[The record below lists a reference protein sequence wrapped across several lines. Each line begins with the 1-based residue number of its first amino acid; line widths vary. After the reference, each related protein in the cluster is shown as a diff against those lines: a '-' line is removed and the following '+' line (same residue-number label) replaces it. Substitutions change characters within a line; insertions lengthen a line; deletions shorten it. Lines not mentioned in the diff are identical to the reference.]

1 MGMETKGK
9 IDLSYLRDIS
19 AGDEELFHELIDMFI
34 SQVPEYQMQLQQELS
49 LGEWEQL
56 GRTAHKV
63 KSALTMMGLNDLAM
77 EMKVLEE
84 QAKKGIETKSYPQ
97 SIKRFITE
105 TTEAIKE
112 LKEVKK
118 NY

>member
-1 MGMETKGK
+1 MEKNDK

-19 AGDEELFHELIDMFI
+19 GGDEELFFELIDMFI
-34 SQVPEYQMQLQQELS
+34 SQVPEYQKQLQQELS

-63 KSALTMMGLNDLAM
+63 KSALTMMGLNDLAA
-77 EMKVLEE
+77 EMKLLEQ
-84 QAKKGIETKSYPQ
+84 QAKNGEDTKSYPQ
-97 SIKRFITE
+97 SIKRFINE
-105 TTEAIKE
+105 TTEAVKE

>member
-1 MGMETKGK
+1 MAMEKK
-9 IDLSYLRDIS
+9 RNINLSYLKDIS

-34 SQVPEYQMQLQQELS
+34 SQVPEYQLQFQQELS

-63 KSALTMMGLNDLAM
+63 KSALTMMGLYDLAA
-77 EMKVLEE
+77 EMKMLEE
-84 QAKKGIETKSYPQ
+84 QAKKGEETKSFPH
-97 SIKRFITE
+97 SIERFINE

-112 LKEVKK
+112 LKEMKK